1 MARPVPPAP
10 ETAAAALAQARGV
23 LARDPAQAAAIA
35 DAALNRQPQSMALRL
50 MLGAARRRAGDAV
63 GAAAAIAPLIDAGQ
77 GGWGADYEYAQAL
90 TAQGRLAPARAAMA
104 RACTAN
110 PAALIAWHAL
120 AELALLTGDGTAA
133 AAARARAVAL
143 GLGDP
148 ALGAAIDALMAGAPD
163 APAALAAKVGFDAR
177 DAGWIALATEIGTAR
192 GRPDAAAALS
202 AAALTIAPESAPLR
216 YRHALA
222 LHRAGRDA
230 EAAAIGAALTAQC
243 GDAPAVAALSAAV
256 AMRLGDETAAIT
268 AIERAIEVEP
278 DRAAH
283 YLLRGHAERILGRQ
297 AAAVASYRAAIARD
311 PGDGEAWWSLAN
323 LKTWRFSAEDRAR
336 LATLAARDDLPT
348 PSRVHLG
355 FALAKAREEE
365 GDDAGAFAAYRAAN
379 ALRRAAEPWDADRH
393 RDFVDATIAAAEVLA
408 AREAATG
415 AATGAA
421 GAEDRA
427 DAPQPIFIVGMPR
440 SGSTLIEQML
450 GCHPAVEATAEL
462 PYLNQV
468 ARTLAR
474 QAPYPAA
481 TATIDAAAAA
491 ALGADYRRRASAVRR
506 SDRPWFTDKFP
517 GNFLHIPLILRT
529 MPQARIVDVRREAM
543 ACCVSLYRQ
552 CFAEGQAYSYDL
564 TSLGRYFRDY
574 ARLMARIDALF
585 PGRVLTIGYEA
596 LIAAP
601 EAELARLLDFVGLAP
616 EPRCLRFFESD
627 RPVRTASSEQVRRP
641 LYRDAIDSWRRFS
654 PWLEPLASALA
665 GDGGA

>member
-1 MARPVPPAP
+1 MARPAPPVP
-10 ETAAAALAQARGV
+10 ETAPAALARARGV

-35 DAALNRQPQSMALRL
+35 DAALTHHPQSAALRL
-50 MLGAARRRAGDAV
+50 MLGAARRRTGDAA
-63 GAAAAIAPLIDAGQ
+63 GAAAAIAPLIDTGR

-90 TAQGRLAPARAAMA
+90 AAQGRPAAARAAMA

-120 AELALLTGDGTAA
+120 AELALLTGDGAAA

-148 ALGAAIDALMAGAPD
+148 MLGDAIDALMAGAPD
-163 APAALAAKVGFDAR
+163 AAAALAAQVGFDAS
-177 DAGWIALATEIGTAR
+177 DAGWIALATDIGTTR
-192 GRPDAAAALS
+192 GRAEAAAALS
-202 AAALTIAPESAPLR
+202 ATALTIAPDSAPLR

-230 EAAAIGAALTAQC
+230 EAAASSAALATQC
-243 GDAPAVAALSAAV
+243 GDAPAVAALAAAI
-256 AMRLGDETAAIT
+256 AMRLGDEPAAIA
-268 AIERAIEVEP
+268 AIERAIEREP

-297 AAAVASYRAAIARD
+297 AAAVDSYRAAIARD
-311 PGDGEAWWSLAN
+311 PADGEAWWSLAN
-323 LKTWRFSAEDRAR
+323 LKTWRFSAADRAR
-336 LATLAARDDLPT
+336 LATLAARDDLPM

-379 ALRRAAEPWDADRH
+379 ALRRAAEPWDAARH
-393 RDFVDATIAAAEVLA
+393 SDFVDATIAAAEALA
-408 AREAATG
+408 KTGAKTGAETG
-415 AATGAA
+415 AADADG
-421 GAEDRA
+421 GA

-462 PYLNQV
+462 PYLSQV
-468 ARTLAR
+468 ARALAR

-481 TATIDAAAAA
+481 AATIDAARAA
-491 ALGADYRRRASAVRR
+491 ALGADYRRRARAVRR
-506 SDRPWFTDKFP
+506 SERPWFTDKFP

-564 TSLGRYFRDY
+564 VSLGRYFRDY